1 MSKNLLFAGIIFVL
15 FVLVDSVGLGR
26 TGMLWDELAVATNGE
41 TYIGYFKNLD
51 FSQRNWSLNDEHPP
65 LGKYIYGISRKIT
78 KTVPFLVNLDPLYSP
93 STALTF
99 SRFFSVLMGGLAVSA
114 LFLMTSQFFGQRVG
128 FLSALFMATNP
139 HFLAYTRIACLEM
152 PLLLFSLLFVWSF
165 IYAIKNKKGPPLV
178 GWNHIF
184 GCKEWVL
191 TALLLGAAI
200 SSRFNG
206 VFLCFLFEAGLLL
219 FYGKELFT
227 KKHIWKAFLPAV
239 SLLFLYLIWPWLWPH
254 PIRNFFESIDRGMEV
269 HTKEYFLGRTNF
281 SPFYYYF
288 IYFMATAPIH
298 QLFFF
303 GAFGYFLIKEYLFK
317 EKTFSK
323 VSPLLIFIFL
333 YFLTSFLASFVPL
346 KQDGIRYVQFFIPA
360 FCILSAVG
368 VSKVIR
374 GFRFN
379 GVRTRLGRVPTP
391 RDWLWHFILI
401 GVVVVSFYIP
411 FRFYPYYTNYY
422 NGIFGSLESIV
433 KNKTFEMGWWGEGSL
448 EAVEKVNSV
457 VKPGETVFVD
467 FAPGHTVPS
476 FTEGVKN
483 IKLWQGEPD
492 YIILNLF
499 AKWYGDGDKTEAYT
513 KERNYRLIYEVK
525 VAKKVTIVWVYTK

>member
-1 MSKNLLFAGIIFVL
+1 MSKNLLFAFIIFIL
-15 FVLVDSVGLGR
+15 FVLIDSVGLSK

-78 KTVPFLVNLDPLYSP
+78 KTVPLLVNLDLLYSP

-139 HFLAYTRIACLEM
+139 HFLAYTRIASLEM

-165 IYAIKNKKGPPLV
+165 IYAVKRGQTLKGSDPYR
-178 GWNHIF
+178 
-184 GCKEWVL
+184 GCSWWVL

-206 VFLCFLFEAGLLL
+206 VFLCFLFETGLLL
-219 FYGKELFT
+219 FYKKSLFT
-227 KKHIWKAFLPAV
+227 KKHIWKAFLPAL

-254 PIRNFFESIDRGMEV
+254 PIRNFLESIDRGMEV
-269 HTKEYFLGRTNF
+269 HTKEYFLGSTNF

-288 IYFMATAPIH
+288 TYFMATAPIH
-298 QLFFF
+298 QLLFF

-323 VSPLLIFIFL
+323 VSPLIIFLFL
-333 YFLTSFLASFVPL
+333 YFLTPFLASFVPL
-346 KQDGIRYVQFFIPA
+346 KQDGIRYVQFFLPA

-368 VSKVIR
+368 ISKVGLSLKGLIP
-374 GFRFN
+374 N
-379 GVRTRLGRVPTP
+379 
-391 RDWLWHFILI
+391 WSWNFILI
-401 GVVVVSFYIP
+401 GIVLFSLYIP
-411 FRFYPYYTNYY
+411 LCFYPYYTNYY
-422 NGIFGSLESIV
+422 NGIFGSLENIA

-448 EAVEKVNSV
+448 EAVEKVNLGA
-457 VKPGETVFVD
+457 KTGQKVFVE

-476 FTEGVKN
+476 FLGG
-483 IKLWQGEPD
+483 IKVSENRGAYPD
-492 YIILNLF
+492 YVILNLF
-499 AKWYGDGDKTEAYT
+499 AKWYGDGYKTEAYV
-513 KERNYRLIYEVK
+513 KEHNYKLIHEVK
-525 VAKKVTIVWVYTK
+525 VAKKVTIVWVYEK